1 MSLLA
6 LLLAAQ
12 VAPASAA
19 PVPPLTLL
27 EAFRTYCHE
36 RRGDRQAAALATGFG
51 SVANAPAGDTG
62 GETAAWEKDG
72 IRLFEMSGRADRYLL
87 APAICG
93 VSANIGAGNEDA
105 LEALFFAEP
114 DYIWMQVTRHDSRT
128 YWNLILRSAGLVRV
142 SFDRTQ
148 PTAVRMTFTGTGEP
162 RSKVGEMTEP
172 RTEWTREPARV
183 GAE

>member
-6 LLLAAQ
+6 LVLAAQ

-36 RRGDRQAAALATGFG
+36 RRGDRQAAALAAGFG
-51 SVANAPAGDTG
+51 SVAIAPAGDTG

-87 APAICG
+87 APANCG
-93 VSANIGAGNEDA
+93 VSANIGPAEDEDA

-114 DYIWMQVTRHDSRT
+114 DYIWMQVTGHAGRI

-142 SFDRTQ
+142 SFDRAQ

-162 RSKVGEMTEP
+162 P
-172 RTEWTREPARV
+172 RQREAR
-183 GAE
+183 

>member
-12 VAPASAA
+12 AAPASAA

-27 EAFRTYCHE
+27 AAFRTYCHE
-36 RRGDRQAAALATGFG
+36 RRGDRQAAALAAGFG
-51 SVANAPAGDTG
+51 PVAIAPAGDTG
-62 GETAAWEKDG
+62 GETAAWEKGG

-93 VSANIGAGNEDA
+93 VSANIGAAGDDDA
-105 LEALFFAEP
+105 LEALFVAEP
-114 DYIWMQVTRHDSRT
+114 DYIWMQVTGHDRRT
-128 YWNLILRSAGLVRV
+128 YWNLVLRSAGLVRA

-148 PTAVRMTFTGTGEP
+148 PTAVRTTFTGTGEP
-162 RSKVGEMTEP
+162 PEQSG
-172 RTEWTREPARV
+172 AR
-183 GAE
+183 